1 MIIAR
6 GRSLQMIICKRP
18 DPLDDHLQTTTRTR
32 TTTTPITATT
42 TTTTTP
48 ITAATTTTT
57 GVTEG
62 HQGEG

>member
-42 TTTTTP
+42 TTP